1 MIPKPMPPL
10 RLILAAALVLAPLL
24 PALWG
29 LWRAGALGPPVA
41 RLGASRV
48 PLRCRRRAWL
58 GGLWGWR

>member
-29 LWRAGALGPPVA
+29 LWRQGTIGPLVAL
-41 RLGASRV
+41 
-48 PLRCRRRAWL
+48 L
-58 GGLWGWR
+58 GGWPGSAGWR